1 MRVPLL
7 PPPFN
12 QTATRMETTMTTT
25 ALNNI
30 AQGRNRSMLL
40 LMLERFTA
48 KAKRRALRKTLLNMD
63 DHMLR
68 DIGLSRHQVLSDEF

>member
-1 MRVPLL
+1 MD
-7 PPPFN
+7 
-12 QTATRMETTMTTT
+12 TTMTTA

-30 AQGRNRSMLL
+30 ARHQNGSMLS

-48 KAKRRALRKTLLNMD
+48 KAKRRVLRKTLLNMD

-68 DIGLSRHQVLSDEF
+68 DIGLSRYQVLSDEF